1 MNVFNKKL
9 QLSLDGITVEGIL
22 NMPDDAEDLIIFS
35 HGSGSSRFSARNN
48 FIAQHLQKRG
58 LGTFLFDLLTRSED
72 EVYSNRFDIELL
84 SRRLVLATM
93 QLKKL
98 PASKNLEIGF
108 FGASTGA
115 ASAIK
120 AATLLPNLI
129 KAVVSRGGRPDLV
142 PGDLPHL
149 KAPTLLIVGGLDN
162 EVLSLNEQAYRNI
175 PALKSLKIVKGATHL
190 FEEPGALEEVARLS
204 GDWFVRHMALEN
216 ASGQIAQHV

>member
-1 MNVFNKKL
+1 
-9 QLSLDGITVEGIL
+9 
-22 NMPDDAEDLIIFS
+22 
-35 HGSGSSRFSARNN
+35 
-48 FIAQHLQKRG
+48 
-58 LGTFLFDLLTRSED
+58 
-72 EVYSNRFDIELL
+72 
-84 SRRLVLATM
+84 M

-98 PASKNLEIGF
+98 PASKNLEFGF

-142 PGDLPHL
+142 PGDLSHL
-149 KAPTLLIVGGLDN
+149 KAPTLLIVGELDN

-175 PALKSLKIVKGATHL
+175 PALKSLKIVEGATHL